1 MLGKQFVPLEAC
13 FFTNPYQIAF
23 STLHP
28 RGREASTAAALTL
41 RRRPPPAHLHRA
53 EFYCRTLP
61 FFRVCACRGNLVR
74 RNGYGCG
81 VGRRVFARLGVGRCG
96 RWAGRTDGGVDG
108 GSERACEAKSA
119 QIEGSDSTHGT
130 SIRPASRASV
140 LTTAAPSHC
149 ALVLLRLYAAVPRP
163 RYLKFGTRRA
173 SELVYQFF
181 SSHQKDTS
189 YRCL

>member
-1 MLGKQFVPLEAC
+1 MPHKQLHPLEAPLVRKSLP
-13 FFTNPYQIAF
+13 NRELD
-23 STLHP
+23 LHP
-28 RGREASTAAALTL
+28 RGGGASMVPVPTL
-41 RRRPPPAHLHRA
+41 RPRPPPTRQPPAA
-53 EFYCRTLP
+53 NYGVTNP
-61 FFRVCACRGNLVR
+61 DFRVCARRARLVGQR
-74 RNGYGCG
+74 GCG
-81 VGRRVFARLGVGRCG
+81 WGVGEGVFARLGVGRCG

-140 LTTAAPSHC
+140 PTTAAPSHC

-173 SELVYQFF
+173 SELV
-181 SSHQKDTS
+181 
-189 YRCL
+189 